1 MQRNRAKR
9 LLRECFRRNK
19 GELVGGVDLVLVP
32 KREIVDRGLFE
43 VEAEF
48 RARLKRLAKR
58 RRPQRDNG
66 PTAAR
71 TD

>member
-1 MQRNRAKR
+1 VQRNRAKR

-19 GELVGGVDLVLVP
+19 AELVGGIDLVLVP
-32 KREIVDRGLFE
+32 KREIAERGLVE

-66 PTAAR
+66 PAAAR